1 MRRYF
6 FNILSPNRT
15 ITDNTGKKL
24 SGLEAAHWR
33 AVNLAYQVRVHL
45 PDDDGMWSIQIQDDT
60 RSTREIFMPS
70 FEARARARRSVNTAL
85 TVRRASW

>member
-45 PDDDGMWSIQIQDDT
+45 PDDVVYPNSRRHTLHKGNLRAVLRGS
-60 RSTREIFMPS
+60 RSGAAEC
-70 FEARARARRSVNTAL
+70 
-85 TVRRASW
+85 

>member
-24 SGLEAAHWR
+24 SSLEAAHWR
-33 AVNLAYQVRVHL
+33 AVHLAYQVRAHL
-45 PDDDGMWSIQIQDDT
+45 PDDDGMWSIQIQDET
-60 RSTREIFMPS
+60 RSTREIFVPS
-70 FEARARARRSVNTAL
+70 FKARVQARRSVNTAL
-85 TVRRASW
+85 TVRASW